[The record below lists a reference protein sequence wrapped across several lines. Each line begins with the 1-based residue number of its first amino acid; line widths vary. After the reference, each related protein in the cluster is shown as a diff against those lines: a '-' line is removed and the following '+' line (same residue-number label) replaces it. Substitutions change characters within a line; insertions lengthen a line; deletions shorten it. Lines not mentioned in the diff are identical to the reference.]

1 MTEIL
6 KSKKMILSLVGLVA
20 VTALVLTNHDMETL
34 KWVGGFITGIVASLN
49 LGQGLAD
56 GQIVFGVGRQAA
68 TDRDPFLVATE
79 VAPQVDRR
87 VVDGQHR
94 IVDRGDPGPVVA
106 GMRRDRGSEFGI
118 PLVVVGHL

>member
-56 GQIVFGVGRQAA
+56 GLSEGRTSAA
-68 TDRDPFLVATE
+68 GQDP
-79 VAPQVDRR
+79 
-87 VVDGQHR
+87 
-94 IVDRGDPGPVVA
+94 
-106 GMRRDRGSEFGI
+106 
-118 PLVVVGHL
+118 